1 MALPP
6 GQRPSPSQS
15 VQQPALPSSPSAVIP
30 GGTPTTPQAP
40 FCMHCGASLSGPSP
54 LPPTRWRRLLAL
66 LLQSNLVA
74 AVVAA
79 AIGAAMG
86 VFIPQYLDAL
96 TQHPSNAIVTHLM
109 EEEARAGVGHDWEH
123 VRSLYAS
130 DAVVADAGC
139 SSNHPDIRQGINEI
153 VQRYQTLPTVL
164 ALAHVNVA
172 VSWDPDSSGAT
183 KATATAETI
192 GETSNPD
199 GTRQFLGGYEQWTF
213 ARTDNQ
219 WLITSFIYNLCLPS
233 KP

>member
-6 GQRPSPSQS
+6 GQHPSSRQAG
-15 VQQPALPSSPSAVIP
+15 QQPAPPSSPPAVIP
-30 GGTPTTPQAP
+30 GGTPNTPDAP
-40 FCMHCGASLSGPSP
+40 FCMHCGASLSGPP
-54 LPPTRWRRLLAL
+54 LHLSTRWRQLLAL
-66 LLQSNLVA
+66 FLQSNLIA

-96 TQHPSNAIVTHLM
+96 KQHPSDAIVTHLM
-109 EEEARAGVGHDWEH
+109 EEEARAGIGHDWEH
-123 VRSLYAS
+123 MRRLYAS
-130 DAVVADAGC
+130 DAVVADASC

-172 VSWDPDSSGAT
+172 VSWEPDSSEAT

-192 GETSNPD
+192 GEISNPD
-199 GTRQFLGGYEQWTF
+199 STRQFLGGYEQWTF
-213 ARTDNQ
+213 ARIDNQ